1 MYIVTKGFGRSF
13 CKWKICQR
21 LRFKLSM
28 PSQIRLRVLDRLPF
42 AGSSCTSIIP
52 TVLNVYIYRGERAHN
67 CTYILLYSILLFRH
81 NVTQYTPHCIM
92 NRFISLIDL
101 YRWQSIFKP
110 SVIGRMR
117 VLFALRPE
125 LHVNICIYCTYYACI
140 VYGYNVIPV
149 TASPGSRY

>member
-1 MYIVTKGFGRSF
+1 MTKGFGRSF

-52 TVLNVYIYRGERAHN
+52 TVESIYVYCIQQRA
-67 CTYILLYSILLFRH
+67 CAQLYVFIIILYSIVSTWRDTIH
-81 NVTQYTPHCIM
+81 PRRIM

-125 LHVNICIYCTYYACI
+125 LHVNICVHCIYYYTC
-140 VYGYNVIPV
+140 V
-149 TASPGSRY
+149 